1 MDIEYN
7 GKTYHV
13 WTDGKGGID
22 RIFVQTDR
30 RYQRDGGELGAYV
43 RRRIPAK
50 GPTYHAVAALVLQ
63 AENR

>member
-1 MDIEYN
+1 MDVQYN

-13 WTDGKGGID
+13 WLNGDNEID

-30 RYQRDGGELGAYV
+30 RYQRDNGELGAYV

-50 GPTYHAVAALVLQ
+50 GPVYHAVAALALG
-63 AENR
+63 AK